1 MTAPVVIGLSSH
13 LHFFRGERCN
23 ATLGGVRS
31 IQVSYG
37 GIGYILTK
45 LMQSVKKKRHIFCG
59 AAHILSGRVLE
70 REGRYMREC
79 NDPTVDLDDLIFDE
93 DPPGDSQ
100 R

>member
-1 MTAPVVIGLSSH
+1 MAPPARLE
-13 LHFFRGERCN
+13 LTTLR
-23 ATLGGVRS
+23 LGGVRS

-93 DPPGDSQ
+93 DTPGDSQ